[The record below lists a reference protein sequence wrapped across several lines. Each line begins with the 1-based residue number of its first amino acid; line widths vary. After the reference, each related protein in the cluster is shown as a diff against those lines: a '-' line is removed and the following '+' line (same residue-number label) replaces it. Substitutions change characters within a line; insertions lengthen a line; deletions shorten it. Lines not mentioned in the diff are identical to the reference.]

1 MTDLSSKKSNPLLSV
16 VISVFNEEDNV
27 IPLITKIDEALQNL
41 DYEMIFVDDGSTDET
56 IPRIIASEHPRVHLI
71 ELQKN
76 YGQSYALSAG
86 IDYARGQYIATMDG
100 DLQNDPFDIPQML
113 KLAQDE
119 KLDMVAGI
127 RKNRK
132 DNFIRTIPSKIANRI
147 VKKSTG
153 VEIIDNGCALK
164 VFKSNIAKDIGLY
177 GEMHRFIG
185 ILAVQDGARIKQ
197 VPVNHLP
204 RIHGK
209 SKYGLGRTFK
219 VISDLM
225 LMMFFK
231 KYIQKPMHLFG
242 TLGFIAIVI
251 GVIINL
257 YLLGLKIMG
266 QDIWGKPLLI
276 LGVLLLLGGIQFITI
291 GIILEFLMRTYY
303 ESQEKRPY
311 KIRNVYTFE

>member
-1 MTDLSSKKSNPLLSV
+1 MTNQTGGNSNPLLSI
-16 VISVFNEEDNV
+16 VISVYNEEDNV
-27 IPLITKIDEALQNL
+27 VPLIDKIDEALTDLN
-41 DYEMIFVDDGSTDET
+41 YEMIFVDDGSSDQT
-56 IPRIIASEHPRVHLI
+56 IPRIRQRQHERVHLI

-76 YGQSYALSAG
+76 YGQSYALAAG
-86 IDYARGQYIATMDG
+86 IDYARGAYIATMDG
-100 DLQNDPFDIPQML
+100 DLQNDPFDLPRML
-113 KLAQDE
+113 KLAQE
-119 KLDMVAGI
+119 EELDMVAGI

-147 VKKSTG
+147 IKGSTG

-164 VFKSNIAKDIGLY
+164 VFRANIAKDIGLY

-197 VPVNHLP
+197 VEVNHLP
-204 RIHGK
+204 RIHGQ

-242 TLGFIAIVI
+242 TLGFIAVVI
-251 GVIINL
+251 GVLINL
-257 YLLGLKIMG
+257 YLLGLKLMG